1 MAAEVKTVFTADD
14 RDMIKSLEKQVAAQ
28 KRVNEGLQKQVTSL
42 KSVKRAAG
50 DTRREASAGAE
61 AFSKLGRSMLA
72 IAGPA
77 VVLAGALKTIQSVT
91 AEAARGAGVLTE
103 EAAAGIKL
111 RQVAGGD
118 TAKERAANV
127 EALKKIVR
135 RYTTGTTQ
143 GLTNQAMV
151 DMLFSMK
158 SAPGILPTSDLDM
171 LTKLGMLTTDPAE
184 MTKNLV
190 QTQTVFEKGR
200 PAGTNRQVLNQ
211 MFVAGKMSGTLTPE
225 ELVPNAVSMMGMFR
239 DQGLKFEEA
248 LSWVGQFAPGF
259 KGPEESATA
268 GTAFAKFA
276 RIKGFKGSLLQQ
288 FRQFE
293 KLPKQEKEELI
304 TSNIRFARG
313 FSAISE
319 SKEKFQASLDAM
331 AEAKADTGTIRDE
344 MSVGLKAFA
353 LDPEQVAAA
362 QTTRAREVEKM
373 RAREEGIGYSARD
386 LAGSLGT
393 SSLESAWQR
402 GVSDALSKYLEMVQP
417 VFDFQPSTIRQ
428 ATEITPVLRSI
439 ESGLS
444 GKGLNPR
451 VFRDVKMP
459 GPIRTESAVE

>member
-28 KRVNEGLQKQVTSL
+28 KRVNAGLQKQVTSL
-42 KSVKRAAG
+42 KSVHRAAG

-111 RQVAGGD
+111 RQVAGGG
-118 TAKERAANV
+118 TPEERAANV
-127 EALKKIVR
+127 AALKKVVR
-135 RYTTGTTQ
+135 KFTTGTTQ
-143 GLTNQAMV
+143 GLTNQAMI
-151 DMLFSMK
+151 DILFSMK
-158 SAPGILPTSDLDM
+158 SAPEILPKSNLDM

-184 MTKNLV
+184 MTKSIV
-190 QTQTVFEKGR
+190 STQTNFRGA
-200 PAGTNRQVLNQ
+200 AGTNRQILNQ
-211 MFVAGKMSGTLTPE
+211 MFVAAKMSGTLTPE
-225 ELVPNAVSMMGMFR
+225 ELVPQTVAMMSAFKN
-239 DQGLKFEEA
+239 QGLKFEEA
-248 LSWVGQFAPGF
+248 LSWIGQFSPGF
-259 KGPEESATA
+259 KGPEEAATG

-276 RIKGFKGSLLQQ
+276 RIKGFKGNLLQQ
-288 FRQFE
+288 FGQFE
-293 KLPKQEKEELI
+293 KLPYKEKEEMI
-304 TSNIRFARG
+304 TSNVRFARG
-313 FSAISE
+313 FEAVSA
-319 SKEKFQASLDAM
+319 SKKQFQESLDAIAKDK
-331 AEAKADTGTIRDE
+331 AETGTARDE
-344 MSVGLKAFA
+344 MSVGIGAFA

-362 QTTRAREVEKM
+362 QTTRAREVDKM
-373 RAREEGIGYSARD
+373 RAREEGIGYAARD

-402 GVSDALSKYLEMVQP
+402 GVSEALTKYLEAVQP
-417 VFDFQPSTIRQ
+417 VFDFQPSTVRQ
-428 ATEITPVLRSI
+428 AAEITPALRSI

-444 GKGLNPR
+444 GKGLSPR
-451 VFRDVKMP
+451 AWGTLKMP